1 MYSTLWR
8 LLHFIFL
15 LFTFNFS
22 IEDFRDNIFKDLHIY
37 FRVSPIIEVYFTIP
51 CPIHTSIPNT
61 HNTVSGEN
69 FITLK
74 NQQFLLIYMRAIWV
88 FSWGLDIPRCKWWPS
103 WDTHWVFICL
113 CAYLYMS
120 VCVCIFLRVC
130 LCICVCMCVWLAQM

>member
-15 LFTFNFS
+15 LLIFPSKISEITSSKIYTFIFVFPLLLRFTLQYPVPS
-22 IEDFRDNIFKDLHIY
+22 HWL
-37 FRVSPIIEVYFTIP
+37 PT
-51 CPIHTSIPNT
+51 
-61 HNTVSGEN
+61 NTVSGEN

-103 WDTHWVFICL
+103 WHTHWVFICL
-113 CAYLYMS
+113 CAYLYIS